1 MNGAVIKGNALLLFM
16 RLMAL
21 LPIDWCSAIGYRLGI
36 LIGPRNRVR
45 DDRVRH
51 NLAILRPD
59 LAASDTIEASVRQ
72 FWGNMGRV
80 MTEFAVLDRICRS
93 DRTSVVGMDNLE
105 AGRATGRPRIGLFVH
120 LGNWE
125 VVGPK
130 ARDLGEDWLQIVQV
144 LVSPYRNRVASRGRA
159 GYLSGHVHSGPNAGR
174 EILRHLQARRFLS
187 IAGDEYHKGEL
198 LAPSFG
204 RPVRLDGNL
213 ARVVRLGKM
222 TDALICPYF
231 CSRTGGAHFELVVQP
246 PINLDLTGSDYL
258 QKGVE
263 RLDAAIASIIVGHLD
278 QWLMLD
284 NFRLSR

>member
-1 MNGAVIKGNALLLFM
+1 MNGAVVKGNALLLFM
-16 RLMAL
+16 WVMRL
-21 LPIDWCSAIGYRLGI
+21 LPIDWCSAIGYRLGVS
-36 LIGPRNRVR
+36 IGPRNRVR
-45 DDRVRH
+45 DNRVRH
-51 NLAILRPD
+51 NLAVLRPD
-59 LAASDTIEASVRQ
+59 LATPETIDASVRR

-93 DRTSVVGMDNLE
+93 DRTSVVGMENLE

-144 LVSPYRNRVASRGRA
+144 LANPYRNRVATRGRA
-159 GYLSGHVHSGPNAGR
+159 GYLSGHVHPGPTAGR
-174 EILRHLQARRFLS
+174 QILRHLQAARFLS
-187 IAGDEYHKGEL
+187 IAGDEYLKGEL

-213 ARVVRLGKM
+213 ARIVRLAKM

-231 CSRTGGAHFELVVQP
+231 CVRIDGARFELIVQP
-246 PINLDLTGSDYL
+246 PISLDQTDDDYL
-258 QKGVE
+258 RKGVE
-263 RLDAAIASIIVGHLD
+263 RLDATIAAIIVGHLD

-284 NFRLSR
+284 NFTVSR